1 MKILNLVIRNPK
13 SEKIRELDFE
23 ENGLSVIYGK
33 VNKPENEK
41 ETSNS
46 IGKTLLLK
54 FIDYIFGANES
65 SEVVKPIIHGWYLE
79 ATVKH
84 KNNIVNVKRILG
96 NSEIEING
104 GKYSLGEYR
113 EFFNIERKLYN
124 KQIFLS
130 QKNHL
135 ISGRSEASMD
145 DYTSMFNLLKLES
158 LSTELIE
165 YYAVQD
171 KIKELKNLEKRFI
184 ELFNE
189 VKISEVE
196 QKIFLLNK
204 TIVEKENELKSLD
217 ERISNIQIGHEKTE
231 MMNDYAEKN
240 YTLKLLQAEYQ
251 KLNIEFKRLEK
262 SYKQFKNLDISSEE
276 LQKLYEKASF
286 EVPEL
291 IIKRFEEVQKFHE
304 NVYSD
309 RKKLT
314 EERIEEIEQK
324 KVLLKERIDTLN
336 SEMNNIANVISQNEI
351 YQESMAIYKEKN
363 MELQQLKYEQGE
375 LSRFE
380 GLINERKN
388 EEDSLAIKYND
399 IKNVYNDNQKKID
412 NYRDFI
418 YDMIPNL
425 YTEDVNAYFSI
436 NLKNRHKR
444 NRPFAIELNLTGD
457 TGEGVGEVRKILIDF
472 LLFKFNI
479 LLDILLQDSS
489 CFSGI
494 DNRQVS
500 NLIRLGNSVAVETN
514 KQYIISINDYQLN
527 KNDKVTMEIISS
539 KTKLELDE
547 NDKLLGFTF

>member
-527 KNDKVTMEIISS
+527 KNDKATMEIISS

>member
-65 SEVVKPIIHGWYLE
+65 AEVVKPIIHGWYLE

-324 KVLLKERIDTLN
+324 KVLIKERIDTLN

-527 KNDKVTMEIISS
+527 KNDKATMEIISS

>member
-96 NSEIEING
+96 NSEIEINE

-135 ISGRSEASMD
+135 ISSRSEASMD

-527 KNDKVTMEIISS
+527 KNDKATMEIISS

>member
-1 MKILNLVIRNPK
+1 MKILNLVIRNSE

-65 SEVVKPIIHGWYLE
+65 SEIVKPVIHGWYLE
-79 ATVKH
+79 AIVKH
-84 KNNIVNVKRILG
+84 KNNILNVKRILG
-96 NSEIEING
+96 NSKIEING
-104 GKYSLGEYR
+104 GKYTLGEYR

-130 QKNHL
+130 QKPHL
-135 ISGRSEASMD
+135 ISSRSEASID
-145 DYTSMFNLLKLES
+145 DYTSIFTLLKLES

-189 VKISEVE
+189 VKVSEVE

-217 ERISNIQIGHEKTE
+217 ERISNIQIGHEKSE
-231 MMNDYAEKN
+231 MMNAYAEKN
-240 YTLKLLQAEYQ
+240 YKFKLLQAEYQ

-286 EVPEL
+286 EIPEL

-324 KVLLKERIDTLN
+324 KVLLKESIDILN

-363 MELQQLKYEQGE
+363 IELQQLKYEQGE

-380 GLINERKN
+380 ELINERKN
-388 EEDSLAIKYND
+388 EEDTLAIKYSD

-527 KNDKVTMEIISS
+527 KNDKVTMEMISS

-547 NDKLLGFTF
+547 NDKLLKFTF